1 VLLVVVDVEAQHV
14 GELRSSVALGA
25 ILSIRRSS
33 PRSGLRDLPLE
44 TAPPHFS
51 SKAGKRPQVKR
62 RPAWATCWP
71 IPARGRRPCS
81 TPR

>member
-1 VLLVVVDVEAQHV
+1 MLLVVVDVAAQHV

-51 SKAGKRPQVKR
+51 SKAGTRPQVKR
-62 RPAWATCWP
+62 RCRCLIRVYAQNGD
-71 IPARGRRPCS
+71 IRM
-81 TPR
+81 TPV